1 MWGKIA
7 RWLLPVSLALN
18 IFFVVLAVRHH
29 PFWHPRPP
37 DAGHIADF
45 MTPGLPPADAAILQQ
60 SFAAHAGAMDE
71 ARKAGQDFPEKIRAA
86 LTANPFDPAALQA
99 ALKEGQSGHQAMEV
113 FQVPAGRYG
122 IVVIHDE
129 NGNHKLDRNLFGYPK
144 EGFGFANNPKIGLSA
159 ASFKDASVNVG
170 CPETQVEIQLIYK

>member
-1 MWGKIA
+1 MTAMFRDWVVTSLRWGV
-7 RWLLPVSLALN
+7 WLACGWML
-18 IFFVVLAVRHH
+18 FVLA
-29 PFWHPRPP
+29 P
-37 DAGHIADF
+37 
-45 MTPGLPPADAAILQQ
+45 
-60 SFAAHAGAMDE
+60 AGAQQDE
-71 ARKAGQDFPEKIRAA
+71 ATARY
-86 LTANPFDPAALQA
+86 TANAPGKTLCT
-99 ALKEGQSGHQAMEV
+99 LKVHVTGFRNDNGRAGGNVFATPDGWPENNNKAIVHGGFPISGHQAMEV